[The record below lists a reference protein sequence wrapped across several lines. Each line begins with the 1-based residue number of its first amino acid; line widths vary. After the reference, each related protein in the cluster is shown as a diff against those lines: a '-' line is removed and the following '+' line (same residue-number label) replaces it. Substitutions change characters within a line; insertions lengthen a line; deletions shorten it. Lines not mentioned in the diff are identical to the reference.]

1 MFAISLI
8 FSGIAMFL
16 NGFLPLVDENDNNEI
31 VVMNVISGIIVSILS
46 LYGIFTA
53 VTTATLLQYASLLLF
68 GITHLYL
75 ASICIWDLSE
85 ESFGW
90 FSALLTI
97 IALGLGIYYLT
108 QGSMLL
114 GVMWLIW
121 MFIWLAFFISRALD
135 GMHTTAC
142 WVIMLIGVIGLTVAG
157 FLLLTNFIT
166 LNFV

>member
-31 VVMNVISGIIVSILS
+31 VVMNVLSGLIVSILS

-53 VTTATLLQYASLLLF
+53 ITPAILLAYASLLLF

-75 ASICIWDLSE
+75 AAICIWDLRE

-90 FSALLTI
+90 LCALLTL
-97 IALGLGIYYLT
+97 IALGLGVYYLLA
-108 QGSMLL
+108 GSLLL

-121 MFIWLAFFISRALD
+121 MFIFLAFFISRALD
-135 GMHTTAC
+135 AMHTTAC
-142 WVIMLIGVIGLTVAG
+142 WVILLIGVIGLTIAG
-157 FLLLTNFIT
+157 FLVLTNFIG
-166 LNFV
+166 FVFI